1 MDKED
6 KITQESP
13 RSSENADLFRDGR
26 LFVDFSAH
34 RNTVD
39 LFMFTNRLIG
49 EQEHEFYMALPLT
62 LGPKEPEGTACEPFF
77 SMSREQAQ
85 ELIDALYSSG
95 LRPTHTVEAHA
106 SLGAVT
112 RHLNDMRTIAGKYL
126 KVEFPVIFDKD
137 KMLITDWR
145 E

>member
-13 RSSENADLFRDGR
+13 MLSESADLFRNGR
-26 LFVDFSAH
+26 LMVDFSAC

-39 LFMFTNRLIG
+39 LFMFTDRRVG
-49 EQEHEFYMALPLT
+49 EHKHEFYMALPLT
-62 LGPKEPEGTACEPFF
+62 LGPKGPEGTAWKPFF

-85 ELIDALYSSG
+85 VLIDALYSSG
-95 LRPTHTVEAHA
+95 LRPTHTVEAHS

-126 KVEFPVIFDKD
+126 KVEFPMDEKE
-137 KMLITDWR
+137 KK
-145 E
+145 